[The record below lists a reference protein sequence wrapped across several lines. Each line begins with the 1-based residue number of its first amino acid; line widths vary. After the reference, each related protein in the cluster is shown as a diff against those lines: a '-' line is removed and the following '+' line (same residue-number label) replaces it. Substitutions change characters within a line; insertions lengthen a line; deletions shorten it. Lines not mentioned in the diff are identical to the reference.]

1 MVPANPGRSHD
12 NNGQENHKD
21 VWLRTS
27 SSAFRGL
34 EWPDV
39 KRDTSKGPNCGI
51 KKKTRVQF
59 GSEAMFVLADYA
71 TVYCLGSCIRL
82 TL

>member
-1 MVPANPGRSHD
+1 MTIMGRKTTKMSGLEPLHA
-12 NNGQENHKD
+12 
-21 VWLRTS
+21 
-27 SSAFRGL
+27 AFRGL

-51 KKKTRVQF
+51 QMKTRVQF
-59 GSEAMFVLADYA
+59 GSEAMYVLADYA
-71 TVYCLGSCIRL
+71 AVYCLGSCIRL